1 METENLHLLR
11 SFKRLLELII
21 NSLSL
26 KFSSVNGNSDEL
38 IQFKLKIDFSDS
50 SCNLLTSVEKSN
62 EDGVKKIFMPIQIVQ
77 LHGPKGHMET
87 FDLNPTNVY
96 TIEDFSSVSAWLQTL
111 EKTPI
116 AIKLN
121 VLCSYKYKVWNCEM
135 DDKWHCRTLMLLN
148 FDFLANLYTS
158 TNATVGKILSGANDL
173 QIKLV
178 IKILYYIVYKS
189 RKNG

>member
-1 METENLHLLR
+1 MSDWKN
-11 SFKRLLELII
+11 FLIKYSEKTKKAEA
-21 NSLSL
+21 SLCDERGNQLIGLWEL
-26 KFSSVNGNSDEL
+26 KFKTLNVTLLQDLPPSGSLE
-38 IQFKLKIDFSDS
+38 DS
-50 SCNLLTSVEKSN
+50 TAAVLCCNLLTSVEKSN

-121 VLCSYKYKVWNCEM
+121 VLCSYKYKV
-135 DDKWHCRTLMLLN
+135 
-148 FDFLANLYTS
+148 
-158 TNATVGKILSGANDL
+158 
-173 QIKLV
+173 
-178 IKILYYIVYKS
+178 
-189 RKNG
+189 

>member
-1 METENLHLLR
+1 ME
-11 SFKRLLELII
+11 
-21 NSLSL
+21 L
-26 KFSSVNGNSDEL
+26 KFKTLNVTLLQDLPPSGSLE
-38 IQFKLKIDFSDS
+38 DS
-50 SCNLLTSVEKSN
+50 TAAVLCCNLLTSVEKSN

-121 VLCSYKYKVWNCEM
+121 VLCSYKYKV
-135 DDKWHCRTLMLLN
+135 
-148 FDFLANLYTS
+148 
-158 TNATVGKILSGANDL
+158 
-173 QIKLV
+173 
-178 IKILYYIVYKS
+178 
-189 RKNG
+189 

>member
-1 METENLHLLR
+1 MSDWKN
-11 SFKRLLELII
+11 FLIKYSEKTKKAEA
-21 NSLSL
+21 SLCDERGNQLIGLWEL
-26 KFSSVNGNSDEL
+26 KFKTLNVTLLQDLPPSRSLE
-38 IQFKLKIDFSDS
+38 DS
-50 SCNLLTSVEKSN
+50 TAAVLCCNLLTSVEKSN

-121 VLCSYKYKVWNCEM
+121 VLCSYKYKV
-135 DDKWHCRTLMLLN
+135 
-148 FDFLANLYTS
+148 
-158 TNATVGKILSGANDL
+158 
-173 QIKLV
+173 
-178 IKILYYIVYKS
+178 
-189 RKNG
+189 